1 MTSTTRAAPPDPR
14 PLTPSVS
21 PRLAPARDSISRPF
35 AFVTLLSF
43 AAILLAYLYP
53 AATPGAQA
61 ARALVFATWAALCAF
76 VGALLARREAA
87 DFERTAWSWLAAGC
101 GTLFVSQ
108 VVLDVIAFRRG
119 AATPLPYPLVTDV
132 AAPMLFVAFAFAL
145 RGLTPP
151 STRRREPDVGL
162 DAGLVTFTAAAL
174 GYVLVL
180 VPLFQHAG
188 ATLALVTSTITAVLG
203 IALVWAIARG
213 MVQRRTFPAGTA
225 GIVAIAVVLI
235 ASSGVIHVR
244 HGIAGALPGGDLWDL
259 SWDAGLLMIAG
270 AGAFTRGGK
279 PVGGGA
285 MAGMSGE
292 AARVIAVLVAVAG
305 IAALAVSNAMHA
317 EQSAATTL
325 WVIAG
330 VAIIGV
336 RFIYALRADRRY
348 AELLEREVATQTR
361 SLMDSLAATATAERN
376 LRLVMEAVPEAM
388 FVLDPDGR
396 VADMNAAGRS
406 MLASVAATHGG
417 QPVSIFDLLD
427 ADVRPTLR
435 HHLETAL
442 RGEVRR
448 FEIYFPRPDTTRGVY
463 AILYAP
469 IREGWRVSHVLASVR
484 DITDLKRTE
493 SQLQQAEKLAAMGQ
507 LVSGVAHE
515 VNNPAA
521 IISGFAQTL
530 LLEELRPEQR
540 DMTQMIYDEAT
551 RIGRITQNLLAF
563 ARAGGKERTL
573 VDLNDILRRTFALRS
588 YHLST
593 LNITV
598 GLELDQSDPKIW
610 ANASEVQQ
618 MLLNLMINAEQA
630 LVTVETPRKIT
641 IRSTSTDQEVRFEVS
656 DNGPGVGSEVRG
668 RVFDPFF
675 TTKPEGVGTGL
686 GLSICYGIVQEHG
699 GRIWLDSEPGQGAT
713 FRVALPRDPRAEVR
727 PPAEEPVVDG
737 KASVLP
743 LRVLL
748 LDDEAALGDA
758 LLRYLLHHGIE
769 VRTVADGGAAL
780 RALQQDE
787 FDVIVSD
794 VRMPGMNGR
803 EFIAQLRRER
813 PKLVQRLIFSTGDT
827 FAEDTAQLLD
837 TSGVPTV
844 SKPFDFAVL
853 ENLIRRVA
861 AGATT

>member
-1 MTSTTRAAPPDPR
+1 M
-14 PLTPSVS
+14 
-21 PRLAPARDSISRPF
+21 SRPV
-35 AFVTLLSF
+35 ALITLASF
-43 AAILLAYLYP
+43 ALIVVAYLFP
-53 AATPGAQA
+53 AATAGERVG
-61 ARALVFATWAALCAF
+61 RALVLATWSAVWAV
-76 VGALLARREAA
+76 VGALLCRREAA
-87 DFERTAWSWLAAGC
+87 LPERPAWSWLAAGC
-101 GTLFVSQ
+101 GALFAAQ
-108 VVLDVIAFRRG
+108 VILDVVAFRAG
-119 AATPLPYPLVTDV
+119 TGLPLPYPLISDV
-132 AAPMLFVAFAFAL
+132 ATPVLFVAFAFAL
-145 RGLTPP
+145 HGLIPP

-162 DAGLVTFTAAAL
+162 DAGLVTFTAVAV

-180 VPLFQHAG
+180 VPLFQHTTTTIAL
-188 ATLALVTSTITAVLG
+188 ATSVLTAVLG

-213 MVQRRTFPAGTA
+213 MVQQRTFPAGIA
-225 GIVAIAVVLI
+225 GLVAIAVVLI
-235 ASSGVIHVR
+235 ASSGVVHVR
-244 HGIAGALPGGDLWDL
+244 SGTAGALPAGDLWDL
-259 SWDAGLLMIAG
+259 GWDAGLLMIAG

-279 PVGGGA
+279 PAGGGA
-285 MAGMSGE
+285 IAGMPGE

-317 EQSAATTL
+317 EQSAATTP

-336 RFIYALRADRRY
+336 RFIYALRTDRRY
-348 AELLEREVATQTR
+348 AELLEREVAAQTR

-388 FVLDPDGR
+388 FVLEPDGR

-406 MLASVAATHGG
+406 MMASVAATQGAQ
-417 QPVSIFDLLD
+417 QPSIFDLLD
-427 ADVRPTLR
+427 ADVRHTLR
-435 HHLETAL
+435 HHLETAV

-448 FEIYFPRPDTTRGVY
+448 FEIYFPRADATRGVY
-463 AILYAP
+463 AMLYAP
-469 IREGWRVSHVLASVR
+469 IREGWRVAHVLASVR

-515 VNNPAA
+515 INNPAA

-530 LLEELRPEQR
+530 LLEELKPDQR

-630 LVTVETPRKIT
+630 LVTIETPRQIT
-641 IRSTSTDQEVRFEVS
+641 IRSTSSDQEVRFEIS
-656 DNGPGVGSEVRG
+656 DNGPGVAPEVRG

-699 GRIWLDSEPGQGAT
+699 GRILLDSEPGRGAT
-713 FRVALPRDPRAEVR
+713 FRVSLPRDPRAEARPTLEEAVR
-727 PPAEEPVVDG
+727 EGPAQ
-737 KASVLP
+737 SP

-758 LLRYLLHHGIE
+758 LLRFLAQGGIE
-769 VRTVADGGAAL
+769 VRAVADGRAAL
-780 RALQQDE
+780 RALQQE
-787 FDVIVSD
+787 KFDVIISD

-803 EFIAQLRRER
+803 EFIAHLRNEQ

-837 TSGVPTV
+837 TSAVPTV
-844 SKPFDFAVL
+844 SKPFDFFVL

-861 AGATT
+861 AGVSHET